1 MSTTTTTETPPPGGG
16 APQRKPRRDLPPLMR
31 LTDDAAERLRALYAK
46 GEQGRLLRIGVK
58 TKGCSGLSYDLS
70 WTDAPAPTD
79 ERVTDKDVT
88 VLVDRKASLFLI
100 GTTMDFEVKAMSA
113 GFTFT
118 NPNEKGRCGC
128 GESFHV

>member
-1 MSTTTTTETPPPGGG
+1 MSTTTTTPP
-16 APQRKPRRDLPPLMR
+16 RTRRALPPLMQ
-31 LTDDAAERLRALYAK
+31 LTDGAADRLRGLYAG
-46 GEQGRLLRIGVK
+46 GEAGRLLRIGVK

-70 WTDAPAPTD
+70 WVDGPQKGD
-79 ERVTDKDVT
+79 ESVTDKGVT
-88 VLVDRKASLFLI
+88 VLVDSKASLFLI
-100 GTTMDFEVKAMSA
+100 GTVIDYEVKAMSA

>member
-1 MSTTTTTETPPPGGG
+1 MNTSIE
-16 APQRKPRRDLPPLMR
+16 APRARRALPPLMA
-31 LTDDAAERLRALYAK
+31 LTDGAADRLRALYAK
-46 GEQGRLLRIGVK
+46 GEHGKLLRIAVK

-70 WTDAPAPTD
+70 WTDEPAPSD
-79 ERVTDKDVT
+79 EVITDKGVT
-88 VLVDRKASLFLI
+88 VLIDRKATLFLI
-100 GTTMDFEVKAMSA
+100 GTVMDYEVKAMTA

>member
-1 MSTTTTTETPPPGGG
+1 MSATID
-16 APQRKPRRDLPPLMR
+16 APKTRRALPPLMS
-31 LTDDAAERLRALYAK
+31 LTEAAADRLRSLYA
-46 GEQGRLLRIGVK
+46 GGQEGMLLRIGVK
-58 TKGCSGLSYDLS
+58 TKGCSGLSYDMS
-70 WTDAPAPTD
+70 WVAAPGPGD
-79 ERVTDKDVT
+79 EVVSDRGLT

-100 GTTMDFEVKAMSA
+100 GTVMDYEVKALEA

>member
-1 MSTTTTTETPPPGGG
+1 MSTTTTNPP
-16 APQRKPRRDLPPLMR
+16 ASRPRRELPPLMR
-31 LTDDAAERLRALYAK
+31 LTDAAAERLRALYAG
-46 GEQGRLLRIGVK
+46 GEQGRLLRIAVK
-58 TKGCSGLSYDLS
+58 TKGCSGLAYDLS

-79 ERVTDKDVT
+79 ERVTDQGVT
-88 VLVDRKASLFLI
+88 VLIDRKASLFLI
-100 GTTMDFEVKAMSA
+100 GTVMDFEQKQLSA

>member
-1 MSTTTTTETPPPGGG
+1 MSTTIT
-16 APQRKPRRDLPPLMR
+16 APRKTRALPPLMT
-31 LTDDAAERLRALYAK
+31 LTDAAATRLRGLYEK
-46 GEQGRLLRIGVK
+46 GEQGKLLRIGVK
-58 TKGCSGLSYDLS
+58 AKGCSGMSYDMS
-70 WTDAPAPTD
+70 WTDEPAPTD
-79 ERVTDKDVT
+79 EVVRDKDLT

-100 GTTMDFEVKAMSA
+100 GTVMDYEVKALTA

>member
-1 MSTTTTTETPPPGGG
+1 MSTTATPP
-16 APQRKPRRDLPPLMR
+16 ARARRALPPLMQ
-31 LTDDAAERLRALYAK
+31 LTEGAAERLRSLYAA
-46 GEQGRLLRIGVK
+46 GEQGRMLRIGVK

-70 WTDAPAPTD
+70 WVDGPQKGD
-79 ERVTDKDVT
+79 ESVTDKGVT
-88 VLVDRKASLFLI
+88 VLVDSKASLFLI
-100 GTTMDFEVKAMSA
+100 GTVMDYEVKAMSA

>member
-1 MSTTTTTETPPPGGG
+1 MSTTTT
-16 APQRKPRRDLPPLMR
+16 APRKTRALPPLMT
-31 LTDDAAERLRALYAK
+31 LTDAAADRLRRLYAK
-46 GEQGRLLRIGVK
+46 GEQGKLLRIGVK
-58 TKGCSGLSYDLS
+58 TKGCSGMSYDMS
-70 WTDAPAPTD
+70 WTDAPASTD
-79 ERVTDKDVT
+79 EVVTDQGLT

-100 GTTMDFEVKAMSA
+100 GTVMDYEAKTLTA

>member
-1 MSTTTTTETPPPGGG
+1 MDTNVATPRP
-16 APQRKPRRDLPPLMR
+16 ARRALPPLMA
-31 LTDDAAERLRALYAK
+31 LTDTAAERLRSLYAK
-46 GEQGRLLRIGVK
+46 GQQGKLLRIGVG
-58 TKGCSGLSYDLS
+58 TKGCSGLSYQMS
-70 WTDAPAPTD
+70 WVDAPGPGD
-79 ERVTDKDVT
+79 EVVKDKDVT

-100 GTTMDFEVKAMSA
+100 GTVMDYEVKTLEA